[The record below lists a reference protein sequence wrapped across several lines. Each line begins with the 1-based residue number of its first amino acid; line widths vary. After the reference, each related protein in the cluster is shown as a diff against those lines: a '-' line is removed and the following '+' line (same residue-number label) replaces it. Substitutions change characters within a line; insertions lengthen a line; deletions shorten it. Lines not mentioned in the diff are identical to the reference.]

1 MKQFWSNFV
10 VFSLLWPVS
19 AQSQERPNTI
29 AAGQPA
35 APAVGNLPI
44 KEVVLYKNGVGY
56 FEHTGPVRDQQDVT
70 ISFTSGQ
77 LNDVLK
83 SLTVLDLNGGRITG
97 VGYGSASPV
106 DRQLGDLRLP
116 VSEKTSLS
124 EFLGALRGARIEVR
138 SGPSVITGR
147 LLSIERKT
155 RTGGGTTLE
164 VDYLALITDNGE
176 VKTTELTPAFSVR
189 LLERGLPGKVD
200 RYFKCDRLRPRSGRT
215 AHVDFPPTELGP
227 AHYLSATSARFRSG
241 KPLIESCSIPRP
253 ASCRFCKAGRSSIT
267 RWGRIGKTCNCRWW
281 LARLNPSFRI
291 SRSPIIRGGPWCRC
305 RRA

>member
-1 MKQFWSNFV
+1 MKLFWSNFAV
-10 VFSLLWPVS
+10 ISLLWPVC

-35 APAVGNLPI
+35 PPAVDNLPV
-44 KEVVLYKNGVGY
+44 KRVVLYKNGVGY
-56 FEHTGPVRDQQDVT
+56 FEHTGPVRDRQDVT

-116 VSEKTSLS
+116 VSEKTSLN
-124 EFLGALRGARIEVR
+124 EFLGALRGARLEVR
-138 SGPSVITGR
+138 SGPNVITGK
-147 LLSIERKT
+147 LLSIDRKT

-164 VDYLALITDNGE
+164 VDYLALITDSGE

-189 LLERGLPGKVD
+189 LLERGLTGKWTGTST
-200 RYFKCDRLRPRSGRT
+200 CSPR
-215 AHVDFPPTELGP
+215 E
-227 AHYLSATSARFRSG
+227 G
-241 KPLIESCSIPRP
+241 KRMCG
-253 ASCRFCKAGRSSIT
+253 A
-267 RWGRIGKTCNCRWW
+267 W
-281 LARLNPSFRI
+281 
-291 SRSPIIRGGPWCRC
+291 
-305 RRA
+305 